1 MKYEYENAAGKLF
14 LNAFDTFY
22 KQIFYLRLFFIFKA
36 HTQKILLL
44 ENSTGIEGCQIT
56 SEKYPEQF
64 RMNKKKF
71 FFNWLLVIVKSS
83 QFSTFLNT
91 HSLYTVI
98 VLYDHDDDYC
108 E

>member
-64 RMNKKKF
+64 RMNKKIKIIQLAVGNSEELSIFHF
-71 FFNWLLVIVKSS
+71 FKHTLSIYSNCVI
-83 QFSTFLNT
+83 
-91 HSLYTVI
+91 
-98 VLYDHDDDYC
+98 
-108 E
+108 